1 MCPISDSDRR
11 SNRSVWTGFFDRV
24 WRVSGVMNCAP
35 DAVRTTWTFAP
46 SLRRSRT
53 ISHALY
59 AAIPPVTPRRTS
71 LPARSVIVSQ
81 PPREEWVAPLLLPH
95 RRGGPV
101 PREQDGPVRQGE
113 DLLPNGPDQFV
124 VGPPRQVG
132 PADGS
137 REDQVPDEGHLAGQ
151 ERDVPGGVARR
162 VEDPEPLVPQFH
174 HVPFPDQHVGLRGVL
189 DAQAEHPSLP
199 SRRPH
204 PLHLV
209 RVDVNSRPRP
219 FPEGPDRAD
228 VVEVPV

>member
-71 LPARSVIVSQ
+71 FPARSVIFSQ
-81 PPREEWVAPLLLPH
+81 SPREEWVAPLLLPH

-101 PREQDGPVRQGE
+101 PREQYGTVGQGE
-113 DLLPNGPDQFV
+113 DLLPHGTDQVV
-124 VGPPRQVG
+124 VGSPRQVR

-137 REDQVPDEGHLAGQ
+137 REDQVAHEGHLPGQ
-151 ERDVPGGVARR
+151 KGDVPGSVPRR
-162 VEDPEPLVPQFH
+162 VQDPEPLVPQFH
-174 HVPFPDQHVGLRGVL
+174 HVPLPDQHVGRRRILH
-189 DAQAEHPSLP
+189 AQAEHPSLAA
-199 SRRPH
+199 RRPH
-204 PLHLV
+204 
-209 RVDVNSRPRP
+209 
-219 FPEGPDRAD
+219 
-228 VVEVPV
+228 